1 MLFSCSRRIALFSLA
16 ALVVSSATQAS
27 AADWPQFQGPG
38 RNGVS
43 PETGLARNW
52 PETGPRV
59 HWTFPLAE
67 GFAGPA
73 IRDGEV
79 YVLDRVNDEQDVLR
93 CLSLDSGE
101 ELWTY
106 AYDAPGSVGHSGSRT
121 TPTVTEKH
129 VFTVG
134 MLGNFYCIDRVSHQ
148 PVWSKNLL
156 DEFPQDGRPRW
167 GYSQSPSVHG
177 DLVIVAPQSKEG
189 FVAAFK
195 QSSGELVWTSDSLG
209 LTGYSTPAIITL
221 GGVEQVVMI
230 GASNQEGTE
239 KGWVGGISLE
249 DGTLLWKYNGWQCWI
264 PIAYPTLIPNDRLFL
279 TGGYDAGSAIIQ
291 ISRDGGKW
299 QVEELFR
306 TDACGSQIHQPLVY
320 KDHLYVNSNSNE
332 RSDGMMCLTFDGE
345 VLWNTVATEG
355 LPNFERGNLLIADG
369 MIISLDGKTGVLH
382 LVEPSPEGF
391 QEIAKAKMF
400 DGDQMWSPMALS
412 KGRLV
417 LRSQTEMKCIDLRNP

>member
-1 MLFSCSRRIALFSLA
+1 MLFSCSRRIALFLLT
-16 ALVVSSATQAS
+16 ALVVSSATAAS
-27 AADWPQFQGPG
+27 AADWPQFQGPD
-38 RNGVS
+38 RNGIS
-43 PETGLARNW
+43 PETGLARTW
-52 PETGPRV
+52 TEAGPQV
-59 HWTFPLAE
+59 YWTYPLAE

-79 YVLDRVNDEQDVLR
+79 YVLDRVDDAQDVLR

-121 TPTVTEKH
+121 TPTVTEKY

-134 MLGNFYCIDRVSHQ
+134 MLGHFYCFDRASHQ

-167 GYSQSPSVHG
+167 GYSQSPSAHG
-177 DLVIVAPQSKEG
+177 DLVIVAPQSKKG

-195 QSSGELVWTSDSLG
+195 QSSGELAWTSAGLG
-209 LTGYSTPAIITL
+209 LTGYSTPTIATL
-221 GGVEQVVMI
+221 DGVEQVLMI
-230 GASNQEGTE
+230 GASNKEGTD

-249 DGTLLWKYNGWQCWI
+249 DGALLWKYNGWQCWI
-264 PIAYPTLIPNDRLFL
+264 PIAYPTLISNDRLFL
-279 TGGYDAGSAIIQ
+279 TGGYDAGSAMIQ
-291 ISRDGGKW
+291 VSLDDGKW
-299 QVEELFR
+299 QVDELFK

-320 KDHLYVNSNSNE
+320 EGHLYVNSNSNE
-332 RSDGMMCLTFDGE
+332 RSDGMMCLTFDGK
-345 VLWNTVATEG
+345 VLWNTVATES
-355 LPNFERGNLLIADG
+355 LPNFERGNLLIADD
-369 MIISLDGKTGVLH
+369 MIISLDGKTGILH
-382 LVEPSPEGF
+382 LVDPSPDGF
-391 QEIAKAKMF
+391 REIASAKMF

-412 KGRLV
+412 NGRLV